1 MWKKRK
7 QPVDERIEKESNR
20 ISGKMYYVM
29 NLLMIVSI
37 VVKLFYKVPVYV
49 YALELLA
56 LAVSGIFFLIS
67 EWKYGIL
74 FLKEKDEELLS
85 IHYKILSKAMMISFW
100 MIIIGEI
107 PFPLIAIEYMKWTLL
122 YFVIWGIPALIITFF
137 SIKNGWLIW
146 GTKKKEKNGKQE
158 LKKRV
163 VIGALFY
170 GLIMGFP
177 ELFQDGVF
185 QVKGLLWIFGMAAGW
200 GIPFYLIFAGIMKI
214 SEKSADKNV
223 VKKEL
228 EYEE

>member
-1 MWKKRK
+1 MWKNKK
-7 QPVDERIEKESNR
+7 QPVDERIEKESNC
-20 ISGKMYYVM
+20 ISGKMYYLM
-29 NLLMIVSI
+29 NILMIASI
-37 VVKLFYKVPVYV
+37 VVKLFYKVPMYV

-56 LAVSGIFFLIS
+56 LAVSGIFFLVS

-85 IHYKILSKAMMISFW
+85 IHYKILSKVMMISFW

-122 YFVIWGIPALIITFF
+122 YFAIWGIPALIITFF

-185 QVKGLLWIFGMAAGW
+185 QIKGLLWIFGMAAGW